1 MRSLRFRLP
10 ALFLA
15 GVVIA
20 GAVTALLALRLFQA
34 YTENDTLRTLR
45 RQASALERV
54 YADQAL
60 KSVDE
65 GRRAP
70 RFAAPQLERATGT
83 RLYYVGAEIFP
94 GQISGLRHLDGK
106 YVDWKLLNAGK
117 QETLELTPPGTDRT
131 YLAVAQPLEL
141 GGETFGA
148 LVVAKPR
155 AELHSRW
162 LGLVARVA
170 IAVLAGLLV
179 ALALVWYFS
188 RRLTR
193 PLLALSRAA

>member
-20 GAVTALLALRLFQA
+20 GVVTALLSLRLFQS
-34 YTENDTLRTLR
+34 YTESDTLRTLR

-60 KSVDE
+60 KSVDQ
-65 GRRAP
+65 GRAAP

-117 QETLELTPPGTDRT
+117 QETLEFTPPGTDRT

-141 GGETFGA
+141 G
-148 LVVAKPR
+148 
-155 AELHSRW
+155 
-162 LGLVARVA
+162 
-170 IAVLAGLLV
+170 
-179 ALALVWYFS
+179 
-188 RRLTR
+188 
-193 PLLALSRAA
+193 